1 MEQVNGALLVPAATM
16 VEMSAAAAGLLS
28 EGEAAVS
35 LLARLSISAPLV
47 LPGVAAPA
55 AAVVSISRAGHA
67 SILSEAATARQA
79 TSLHCSCSVAT
90 MAQQP
95 SGALTCQQA

>member
-1 MEQVNGALLVPAATM
+1 MEQVNGALLVPAAIM
-16 VEMSAAAAGLLS
+16 VEMSTTAAAVMS
-28 EGEAAVS
+28 EGEAAEP
-35 LLARLSISAPLV
+35 LLAHLSISAPLV
-47 LPGVAAPA
+47 LPGVTAPA

-90 MAQQP
+90 MQP
-95 SGALTCQQA
+95 SGALPCQQA